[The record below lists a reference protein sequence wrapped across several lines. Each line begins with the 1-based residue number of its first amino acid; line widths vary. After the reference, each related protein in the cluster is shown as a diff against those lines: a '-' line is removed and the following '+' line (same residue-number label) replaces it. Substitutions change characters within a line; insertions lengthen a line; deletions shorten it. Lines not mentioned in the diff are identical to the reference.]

1 MVFSSC
7 STMCT
12 TTKAGSC
19 LYGCPLIPV
28 QLCAS
33 QHHWWSGLSLHV
45 LFFRGQITLQSQ
57 ESYVSGKF
65 LAFCL
70 GGRGRAAVCEASQ
83 WMERQAG
90 FGSASAFSQG
100 HPYILCSLIYPI
112 ISLWG
117 NETTPFFFLEVF
129 CAVCTPLVRSRLSW
143 TALAAWDEMA
153 AVLLQRR
160 KKHKHEQ

>member
-1 MVFSSC
+1 
-7 STMCT
+7 MCT

-19 LYGCPLIPV
+19 LHGCPLIPV
-28 QLCAS
+28 QLCTP
-33 QHHWWSGLSLHV
+33 QHHWWSGLSLHI

-70 GGRGRAAVCEASQ
+70 GGRGRAAEGGEESC
-83 WMERQAG
+83 
-90 FGSASAFSQG
+90 
-100 HPYILCSLIYPI
+100 C
-112 ISLWG
+112 LWG
-117 NETTPFFFLEVF
+117 FPVDGEAGRLWLCFSLLSRPSLYIVQSYLSNNTTLGEWDCSFFLEVF
-129 CAVCTPLVRSRLSW
+129 CAVCTPLVRSRLSQ

-153 AVLLQRR
+153 TMLLQAE